1 MSESSAYN
9 VRILRSI
16 DEVGEADWNR
26 MLSLDP
32 QDECDPGGD
41 PPFCDHRFLSALEGS
56 GCATAER
63 GFLPCHFLLF
73 AGSELI
79 AAAPAYIK
87 GDSDGDFSRDWDW
100 AAGAERAGLPY
111 YPKLIFALP
120 FTPVTGRRFLFR
132 PGLSP
137 AERETGYRV
146 LLAAA
151 RRFCQERG
159 IASLHVLFP
168 TAAQVQQLAR
178 QGLAARVAFQYHF
191 HNPGYRHP
199 DEFYARFTSKRRNAL
214 KRERGAPAS
223 QGIALRTLRGDA
235 VAQDP
240 QRWADIA
247 HALHSSTVEKLVWG
261 RRWLNQGFYRRFF
274 ASYPQAVALVLA
286 ERQGGVVAGA
296 FNVAA
301 GYGETTSASGSGL
314 AVRAPLRRLW
324 GRYWGCFEE
333 HPFLHFNVCYYHS
346 IDVCITD
353 RVAIFEGGAG
363 GEHKIARGFEPSETH
378 SAHQFFHP
386 RLDGA
391 LRRHLEQEH
400 AARSQAIAAY
410 RQEAP
415 VLKPWQPGPD
425 SDAEQ

>member
-1 MSESSAYN
+1 MSQAGALS
-9 VRILRSI
+9 VRIIRGI
-16 DEVGEADWNR
+16 GEISEGDWNR
-26 MLSLDP
+26 LLALDAA
-32 QDECDPGGD
+32 DECDRGGD
-41 PPFCDHRFLSALEGS
+41 PPFCDHRFLSALEQS

-63 GFLPCHFLLF
+63 GFLPCHFLLYR
-73 AGSELI
+73 GTELV

-100 AAGAERAGLPY
+100 AAAAERASLPY

-132 PGLSP
+132 PGLDA
-137 AERETGYRV
+137 AEREAGYSL

-151 RRFCQERG
+151 RRFCQEHG

-168 TAAQVQQLAR
+168 TAAQVEVLR
-178 QGLAARVAFQYHF
+178 RHGLASRVAFQYHF

-199 DEFYARFTSKRRNAL
+199 DEFYARFSSKRRNAL
-214 KRERGAPAS
+214 RRERAAPQS
-223 QGIALRTLRGDA
+223 QGIALRTLRGETIG
-235 VAQDP
+235 QQP
-240 QRWADIA
+240 QHFADLA

-274 ASYPQAVALVLA
+274 ASYPDAVQLVLA
-286 ERQGGVVAGA
+286 ERQGSVIAGA

-301 GYGETTSASGSGL
+301 GYGSPDSAAAGL
-314 AVRAPLRRLW
+314 ATVAPLRRLW

-363 GEHKIARGFEPSETH
+363 GEHKIARGFEPSETY
-378 SAHQFFHP
+378 SAHLFFHP
-386 RLDGA
+386 RLDLA
-391 LRRHLEQEH
+391 LRRHLEQEQ
-400 AARSQAIAAY
+400 AARTQAIAAY
-410 RQEAP
+410 REQAP
-415 VLKPWQPGPD
+415 VLKPWQPSEDESPD
-425 SDAEQ
+425 G